1 VRKINLDWTGRMA
14 IVKGEV
20 CESWLSSAGDGGVGG
35 GDIPPLYDE
44 EDEDDTNPYATPIDG
59 GVTNDGGVLSK
70 PIRKLRKIFKCEA

>member
-1 VRKINLDWTGRMA
+1 MRKINLDWTGRMA

-20 CESWLSSAGDGGVGG
+20 CESWLSSGSANIDD
-35 GDIPPLYDE
+35 DIPPLYDDEE
-44 EDEDDTNPYATPIDG
+44 EDDANPFATPIDG